1 MDRCSPPSTDAK
13 LTTETPLDLPPA
25 AIGSDGDEIF
35 ESNHGVRFLSSPE
48 AKFANVPAPTPE
60 EIERDFRNVAPKPDA
75 RVLVLRTMQARQL
88 WLGRLPPTRPG
99 DGVRIPGIPF
109 AHFILTGLLRR
120 RARNLDFCLDN
131 LARHADTVVRGVN
144 GWRRKND
151 RWVQRTIPDGVKPLS
166 DPATAARFFL
176 ETQFPALMK
185 LATAI
190 AHFDSVFAEV
200 TAATEVAKDVRAWN
214 PNLRYYRVHFGAI
227 RSILYAV
234 QASRKLDLPR
244 PADAPKRFDLIDPGP
259 LPARKATN
267 ASNSAPA
274 TNAD

>member
-1 MDRCSPPSTDAK
+1 MTTD
-13 LTTETPLDLPPA
+13 TPLELPPDA
-25 AIGSDGDEIF
+25 VNDDGNEIF
-35 ESNHGVRFLSSPE
+35 ESSRGVRFLSSPE

-60 EIERDFRNVAPKPDA
+60 EIDRDFRNVTPTPDA
-75 RVLVLRTMQARQL
+75 RVFILRTMQARQL

-120 RARNLDFCLDN
+120 RAGTLDLCLDN
-131 LARHADTVVRGVN
+131 LARHADAIVRGIN

-151 RWVQRTIPDGVKPLS
+151 RWVQRAIPDGAKPLS
-166 DPATAARFFL
+166 DPATTARFFL

-185 LATAI
+185 LGTAI

-200 TAATEVAKDVRAWN
+200 AAATEVAKDVRAWN

-227 RSILYAV
+227 RTVLYAV
-234 QASRKLDLPR
+234 QASRKIDLPR
-244 PADAPKRFDLIDPGP
+244 PTDTPQRFNLLD
-259 LPARKATN
+259 
-267 ASNSAPA
+267 PA
-274 TNAD
+274 TLPTRAATASPTH

>member
-1 MDRCSPPSTDAK
+1 MTTD
-13 LTTETPLDLPPA
+13 TPLDLQPDPVDH
-25 AIGSDGDEIF
+25 DGNEIF
-35 ESNHGVRFLSSPE
+35 ESSRGVRFLASPE
-48 AKFANVPAPTPE
+48 AKFANVPAPTSE
-60 EIERDFRNVAPKPDA
+60 EIERDFRNVTPTPDA
-75 RVLVLRTMQARQL
+75 RVFILRTMQARQL

-120 RARNLDFCLDN
+120 RAGTLDLCLDN
-131 LARHADTVVRGVN
+131 LARHADATVRGIN

-151 RWVQRTIPDGVKPLS
+151 RWVQRAIPDGAKPLS
-166 DPATAARFFL
+166 DPATTARFFL

-185 LATAI
+185 LGTAI

-200 TAATEVAKDVRAWN
+200 AAATEVAKDVRAWN

-244 PADAPKRFDLIDPGP
+244 PTDAPQRFDLLDPGA
-259 LPARKATN
+259 LPGRNTNTCTDARRP
-267 ASNSAPA
+267 SA
-274 TNAD
+274 AD

>member
-1 MDRCSPPSTDAK
+1 M
-13 LTTETPLDLPPA
+13 TTETPLDLPPA
-25 AIGSDGDEIF
+25 AIGPDGDEIF

-48 AKFANVPAPTPE
+48 AKFANVPAPTAE
-60 EIERDFRNVAPKPDA
+60 EIERDFRNVTPKADA
-75 RVLVLRTMQARQL
+75 RVFVLRTMQARQL
-88 WLGRLPPTRPG
+88 WLGRLPPSRPG

-120 RARNLDFCLDN
+120 RASNFDVCLDN
-131 LARHADTVVRGVN
+131 LARHADTVIRGIN

-151 RWVQRTIPDGVKPLS
+151 RWVQRAIPDGAKPLS
-166 DPATAARFFL
+166 DPATTARFFL

-200 TAATEVAKDVRAWN
+200 AAATEVAKDVRVWN
-214 PNLRYYRVHFGAI
+214 PNLRYYRAHFGAI

-244 PADAPKRFDLIDPGP
+244 PADAPKRFDLMDPGP
-259 LPARKATN
+259 LPLRRATAVSHAPPA
-267 ASNSAPA
+267 AS
-274 TNAD
+274 TD

>member
-1 MDRCSPPSTDAK
+1 MTTDSPLERSPNPVD
-13 LTTETPLDLPPA
+13 D
-25 AIGSDGDEIF
+25 DGNEIF
-35 ESNHGVRFLSSPE
+35 ESNRGVRFLSSPE
-48 AKFANVPAPTPE
+48 AKFANVPPPTAE
-60 EIERDFRNVAPKPDA
+60 EIDRNFRNVTPTPDA
-75 RVLVLRTMQARQL
+75 RVFILRTMQARQL

-120 RARNLDFCLDN
+120 RTGTLDVCLDN
-131 LARHADTVVRGVN
+131 LARHADATVRGIN
-144 GWRRKND
+144 GWRRKNE
-151 RWVQRTIPDGVKPLS
+151 RWVQRAVPDGAKPLA
-166 DPATAARFFL
+166 DPATTARFFL

-185 LATAI
+185 LGTAI

-200 TAATEVAKDVRAWN
+200 AAATEVAKDVRAWN

-244 PADAPKRFDLIDPGP
+244 PADAPQRFDLLDPRP
-259 LPARKATN
+259 LPARQAKVPERAP
-267 ASNSAPA
+267 PA
-274 TNAD
+274 TTD

>member
-1 MDRCSPPSTDAK
+1 M
-13 LTTETPLDLPPA
+13 TTETPLDLPPDA
-25 AIGSDGDEIF
+25 VGPDGNEIF

-75 RVLVLRTMQARQL
+75 RVFVLRTMQARQL
-88 WLGRLPPTRPG
+88 WLGRLPPSRPG
-99 DGVRIPGIPF
+99 DGGRIPGIPF

-120 RARNLDFCLDN
+120 RAGNFDVCLDN
-131 LARHADTVVRGVN
+131 LARHADTVVRGIN

-151 RWVQRTIPDGVKPLS
+151 RWVQRTIPDGAKPLS
-166 DPATAARFFL
+166 DPATTARFFL

-190 AHFDSVFAEV
+190 AHFDTVFAEV
-200 TAATEVAKDVRAWN
+200 AAATEIAKDVRLWN

-227 RSILYAV
+227 RTVLYAI
-234 QASRKLDLPR
+234 QASRKLDLPK
-244 PADAPKRFDLIDPGP
+244 PHDAPHRFDLLASGP
-259 LPARKATN
+259 LPMRGVAARMDSN
-267 ASNSAPA
+267 ASPPPRQTS
-274 TNAD
+274 

>member
-1 MDRCSPPSTDAK
+1 MTTD
-13 LTTETPLDLPPA
+13 TPLEVPPDTVDH
-25 AIGSDGDEIF
+25 DGNKIF
-35 ESNHGVRFLSSPE
+35 ESNHGVRFLASPE
-48 AKFANVPAPTPE
+48 AKFANVPAPTSE
-60 EIERDFRNVAPKPDA
+60 EIERDFRNVTPIPDA
-75 RVLVLRTMQARQL
+75 RVFILRTMQARQL

-120 RARNLDFCLDN
+120 RAGTLDLCLDN
-131 LARHADTVVRGVN
+131 LARHADATVRGIN

-151 RWVQRTIPDGVKPLS
+151 RWVHRAIPDGAKPLS
-166 DPATAARFFL
+166 DPATTARFFL

-185 LATAI
+185 LGTAI
-190 AHFDSVFAEV
+190 AHFDTVFAEV
-200 TAATEVAKDVRAWN
+200 AAATEIAKDVRAWN

-244 PADAPKRFDLIDPGP
+244 PADAPRRFDLMDPGP
-259 LPARKATN
+259 LPAHKATN
-267 ASNSAPA
+267 ATDVPPA
-274 TNAD
+274 TEST

>member
-1 MDRCSPPSTDAK
+1 MQPGQTDAQV
-13 LTTETPLDLPPA
+13 TTDTTPALPPDA
-25 AIGSDGDEIF
+25 VGRDGNEIF
-35 ESNHGVRFLSSPE
+35 ESSRGVRFLSSPE

-60 EIERDFRNVAPKPDA
+60 EIERDFRNVTPIPDS
-75 RVLVLRTMQARQL
+75 RVFVLRTMQARQL

-99 DGVRIPGIPF
+99 EGVRIPGIPF

-120 RARNLDFCLDN
+120 RAGTLDVCLDN
-131 LARHADTVVRGVN
+131 LTRHADATVRAIN

-151 RWVQRTIPDGVKPLS
+151 RFVQRTIPHGAKPLS
-166 DPATAARFFL
+166 DPATTARFFL

-200 TAATEVAKDVRAWN
+200 AAATEIAKDVRAWN
-214 PNLRYYRVHFGAI
+214 PNLSYYRVHFGAI

-244 PADAPKRFDLIDPGP
+244 PTDAPSRFDLMDPGP
-259 LPARKATN
+259 LPARKSTSVSEVPPTTGN
-267 ASNSAPA
+267 P
-274 TNAD
+274 

>member
-1 MDRCSPPSTDAK
+1 MTNDK
-13 LTTETPLDLPPA
+13 LLLLPPDA
-25 AIGSDGDEIF
+25 VDRDGNEVF

-60 EIERDFRNVAPKPDA
+60 EIERDFRNVTPKPDA
-75 RVLVLRTMQARQL
+75 RVFVIRTMQARQL

-99 DGVRIPGIPF
+99 DGPRIPGIPF

-120 RARNLDFCLDN
+120 RGGTLDVCLDN
-131 LARHADTVVRGVN
+131 LARHADTTIRGIN

-151 RWVQRTIPDGVKPLS
+151 RFVQRNIPDGAKPLS
-166 DPATAARFFL
+166 DPATTARFFL

-200 TAATEVAKDVRAWN
+200 AAATEIAKDIRAWN
-214 PNLRYYRVHFGAI
+214 PNLRYYRLHFGAI
-227 RSILYAV
+227 RTVLYAI
-234 QASRKLDLPR
+234 QASRLLDLPR
-244 PADAPKRFDLIDPGP
+244 PGDAPRRFDLIDPGP
-259 LPARKATN
+259 LPGRRAAGQGDSPTVSPRHPTG
-267 ASNSAPA
+267 S
-274 TNAD
+274 TCADR